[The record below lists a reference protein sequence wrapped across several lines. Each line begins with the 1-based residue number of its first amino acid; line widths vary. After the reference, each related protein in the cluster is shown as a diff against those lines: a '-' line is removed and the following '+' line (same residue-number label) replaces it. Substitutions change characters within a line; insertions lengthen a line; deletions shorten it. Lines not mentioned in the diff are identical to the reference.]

1 MKMKRFAGFA
11 GFSLLALVASASIAS
26 ATCWG
31 CDNGAGFD
39 YSAGG
44 EAVNEGTAHGG
55 LTGVW
60 SKSNKLVY
68 GGGDATD
75 STSGYPKANAYA
87 GSHFSTQG
95 GSMALSGGF
104 GGSYAATSEFGAV
117 QGGGSANAYKFRT
130 NN

>member
-1 MKMKRFAGFA
+1 MKKFLLPGSVA
-11 GFSLLALVASASIAS
+11 LALMASASIAS
-26 ATCWG
+26 AGCWG
-31 CDNGAGFD
+31 CDTGAGFD

-44 EAVNEGTAHGG
+44 EAQNEGTAHGG

-60 SKSNKLVY
+60 SKSTKLVY

-75 STSGYPKANAYA
+75 STYGHPKASAYA

-95 GSMALSGGF
+95 ASGAMSGGW
-104 GGSYAATSEFGAV
+104 GGSYAATSEFGMV